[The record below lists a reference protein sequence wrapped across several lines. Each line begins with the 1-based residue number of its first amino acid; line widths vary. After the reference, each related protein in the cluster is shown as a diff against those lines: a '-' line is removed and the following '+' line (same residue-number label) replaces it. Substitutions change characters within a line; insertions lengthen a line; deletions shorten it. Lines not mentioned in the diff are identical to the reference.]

1 MAVVR
6 PQLLK
11 MKKKVPIG
19 LTAVLV
25 TLLNS
30 LILFSQDENYNSE
43 NFGNRSILLS
53 GNVTG
58 SVDDLGLTYYNP
70 ARIAMV
76 ENPAFSID
84 AKAYQYVN
92 LKIKNAVG
100 DNSELSSTRFQGIP
114 SMLSGT
120 FKIKALKDHHFA
132 YTFLS
137 RAKTNFNFNYST
149 GIETGDILEENE
161 GGETFIGEIQF
172 GFKETD
178 EWYGLTWG
186 KLITENFS
194 VGVSVFASVYNYQ
207 GANLLTF
214 TTLGESQNVNFYFNQ
229 FAVRQESY
237 GMFWK
242 VGLAWKLSKIS
253 LGLNIDLPYW
263 EVHSNGKF
271 KYQETLA
278 GISNTE
284 DIFKF
289 ADFNN
294 ISSSR
299 KVPLGISI
307 GSGVPIG
314 KSTLHLKVDWHNK
327 VDEYDR
333 LTLPLIE
340 DGTGPDKS
348 FIFISKLRSVINF
361 GLGAEVF
368 ITEKY
373 KVFGSFSTD
382 FSAAQNNA
390 NVFDIVGDSENDVNL
405 DFDYLHLGFGFE
417 INFNWGH
424 LVLGTTY
431 SSGFADF
438 SQKLGFPDPNNP
450 VDNEDDIT
458 KLHLTRWRGIIG
470 AKIPVFMR
478 TVEIK

>member
-1 MAVVR
+1 
-6 PQLLK
+6 
-11 MKKKVPIG
+11 
-19 LTAVLV
+19 
-25 TLLNS
+25 
-30 LILFSQDENYNSE
+30 
-43 NFGNRSILLS
+43 
-53 GNVTG
+53 
-58 SVDDLGLTYYNP
+58 
-70 ARIAMV
+70 MV

-161 GGETFIGEIQF
+161 GEETFIGEIQF

-263 EVHSNGKF
+263 EVRSNGKF

-361 GLGAEVF
+361 GLGA
-368 ITEKY
+368 
-373 KVFGSFSTD
+373 
-382 FSAAQNNA
+382 
-390 NVFDIVGDSENDVNL
+390 
-405 DFDYLHLGFGFE
+405 
-417 INFNWGH
+417 
-424 LVLGTTY
+424 
-431 SSGFADF
+431 
-438 SQKLGFPDPNNP
+438 
-450 VDNEDDIT
+450 
-458 KLHLTRWRGIIG
+458 
-470 AKIPVFMR
+470 
-478 TVEIK
+478 